1 MANLNKVFIIG
12 NLTRDPELRYTP
24 SGTAVANLRMATNR
38 KFKDRNGEAKQEV
51 CFLTVVTWDKQAEV
65 CNQYLRKGSP
75 LFVEGRLQS
84 RSWDGPDGK
93 KRTVIEVRAERV
105 QFLGSG
111 GGAGA
116 QGKPSAEVSEDAQ
129 VPSDEKSDGGAF
141 GAPADEV
148 SWGQDMAEDM
158 N

>member
-1 MANLNKVFIIG
+1 MANLNKVLIIG

-24 SGTAVANLRMATNR
+24 AGTAVANLRMATNR

-51 CFLTVVTWDKQAEV
+51 CFLTVVAWDKQAEV

-93 KRTVIEVRAERV
+93 KRTVMEVRAERV

-111 GGAGA
+111 GAGTTA
-116 QGKPSAEVSEDAQ
+116 NKPSETPEEV
-129 VPSDEKSDGGAF
+129 VPLDEKADGGASL
-141 GAPADEV
+141 GSAPDEV
-148 SWGQDMAEDM
+148 SWGQDAAEDM